1 MSRRNALEVQAARAF
16 ALKNYP
22 RAIAR
27 LNDLLTLVG
36 ENPHTLYLL
45 ALCHSRQNDDLEA
58 LGFARRA
65 LEADA
70 GHLEGL
76 KLLGRMH
83 FLRGEHPQARD
94 CVARALR
101 LHRDGAREVEAPRSW
116 LSALT
121 ARLGRSSGSAPL
133 DAREH
138 RQWLI
143 WAESFMASPP
153 DTGGDSS

>member
-1 MSRRNALEVQAARAF
+1 MQAARAF
-16 ALKNYP
+16 TLKNYP
-22 RAIAR
+22 RAIER
-27 LNDLLTLVG
+27 LKDLLALVG

-58 LGFARRA
+58 LDFARRA
-65 LEADA
+65 LEAEA
-70 GHLEGL
+70 EHLESL

-83 FLRGEHPQARD
+83 FLRDEHPQARD
-94 CVARALR
+94 YVARALR
-101 LHRDGAREVEAPRSW
+101 LHRDGEREVEAPRSW
-116 LSALT
+116 LSALS
-121 ARLGRSSGSAPL
+121 ARLGRGSGSSSGSSPL

-153 DTGGDSS
+153 DKDDDSS